1 MISDHRMLSVL
12 RFSNRSLRSLP
23 VGLALIALATGLLSC
38 EKAPLLA
45 PSGATITLYTNAQ
58 TLPVNGTAQITAAI
72 QESGGYAVQNGTVVT
87 FTTSLGTLT
96 PAEVGTQDGKAT
108 VTLNAG
114 TASGTAEINAFSGA
128 NTAKATVKIVIGA
141 ANVNSVVAAAN
152 PASVSALG
160 GLSSITATVLDTNN
174 NGLSGITVT
183 FSTDNGT
190 ISPTSATTSS
200 AGLATA
206 TLSTNQTSTV
216 TITAG
221 SKTATA
227 KVTVVNAPTLSITG
241 PTTTPTVGLTASFTV
256 NAQPGTGASP
266 IRSVLLD
273 YGDGSGTTNLG
284 SVSGSITVPHIYY
297 SAGTYTVTGIA
308 TDASGQST
316 SVSVPV
322 VVFPAVPF
330 TITVTA
336 PSTKWGYTVT
346 LTATPG
352 SGSPTILKYEWNFG
366 DGTIATTTTG
376 TAPHVY
382 GVLNQTTPSNAQYV
396 VSVTAYGA
404 DGRTGVGS
412 AIVYVTAL

>member
-1 MISDHRMLSVL
+1 MISDHRMLSFL
-12 RFSNRSLRSLP
+12 RFSKRSLRLLP
-23 VGLALIALATGLLSC
+23 VGLVLVALAGGMLSC

-87 FTTSLGTLT
+87 FTTSLGTLS

-141 ANVNSVVAAAN
+141 ANVNSVVASAN

-160 GLSSITATVLDTNN
+160 GLSSITATVLDSNN
-174 NGLSGITVT
+174 NGLANIPVT

-190 ISPTSATTSS
+190 VSPTSAITSS
-200 AGLATA
+200 AGLVTA
-206 TLSTNQTSTV
+206 TLSTNQTATV

-227 KVTVVNAPTLSITG
+227 KVTAVNAPTLSITG
-241 PTTTPTVGLTASFTV
+241 PATTPTVGLTASFTV
-256 NAQPGTGASP
+256 NAQAGSGASP
-266 IRSVLLD
+266 IRNVLLD

-284 SVSGSITVPHIYY
+284 AVSGSITVPHIYY

-330 TITVTA
+330 TLTVSA
-336 PSTKWGYTVT
+336 PSARAKIAVT

-352 SGSPTILKYEWNFG
+352 AGAPSIVSYTWNFG
-366 DGTIATTTTG
+366 DGTTATTTSG
-376 TAPHVY
+376 SVPHTY
-382 GVLNQTTPSNAQYV
+382 TEIPGGGSSGQYV
-396 VSVTAYGA
+396 VTVTAIGV

-412 AIVYVTAL
+412 AIVYITI